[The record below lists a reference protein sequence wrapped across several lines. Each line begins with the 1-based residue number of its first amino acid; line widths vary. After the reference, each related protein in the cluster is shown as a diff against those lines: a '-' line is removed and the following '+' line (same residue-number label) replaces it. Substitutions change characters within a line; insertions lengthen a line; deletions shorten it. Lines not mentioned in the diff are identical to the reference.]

1 MSATNNR
8 PVIIWLLSGCVLI
21 FLMVI
26 IGGITR
32 LTHSGLSMVEW
43 NIFMGALPPLNEVA
57 WLELFQKYQ
66 RFPEFNELNYDFTL
80 DDFKGIFWWEYIHR
94 MLGRL
99 IGLVFI
105 VPFIYFLR
113 KKMLTRDLVL
123 KCILMFL
130 LGGFQ
135 GFLGWFMVRSG
146 LIEVP
151 RVSHIRIA
159 AHLVTAFLTAGYV
172 WWVVL
177 GLIYPQQAS
186 NKLTSLR
193 KWSKALFFIIVVQ
206 IIYGAFVAGLRAGMV
221 HNTFPLMDGVW
232 IADAVTSMKPV
243 ITNFIEGRSGV
254 QFVHRYS
261 VCCSY
266 CCSSNLVE
274 SAWKAIG

>member
-1 MSATNNR
+1 
-8 PVIIWLLSGCVLI
+8 
-21 FLMVI
+21 
-26 IGGITR
+26 
-32 LTHSGLSMVEW
+32 
-43 NIFMGALPPLNEVA
+43 
-57 WLELFQKYQ
+57 
-66 RFPEFNELNYDFTL
+66 
-80 DDFKGIFWWEYIHR
+80 
-94 MLGRL
+94 
-99 IGLVFI
+99 
-105 VPFIYFLR
+105 
-113 KKMLTRDLVL
+113 MLTRDLVL

-135 GFLGWFMVRSG
+135 CFLGWFMVRSG

-254 QFVHRYS
+254 QFVHRYIAYA
-261 VCCSY
+261 VVIVVVVIWWKARGKQLDKAQKLAI
-266 CCSSNLVE
+266 NLVGVMV
-274 SAWKAIG
+274 SIQFLLGVFTLLMAVPVSLGVLHQLGAFFLLMSVIFLLHRLRPAI